1 MNLADLLE
9 FSIPIYRYE
18 SEDDGIELIGSA
30 FGFRIENSR
39 FLITAAHVVG
49 TKPLTDFVYRAAGK
63 FHRFFATKFEKRDI
77 GGDKLCASTKSPALD
92 IAVFELNEGDG
103 QMLATEFRF
112 STQETMASS
121 SPPSGTFCV
130 AIGFPRGRNKWAK
143 STNTVPSTAFAF
155 SFESIDP
162 AASSLLGVTTAT
174 HILGKMDRLHG
185 YKYPGA
191 THSTTIT
198 HPDRMSGSPVFELIG
213 GEDVDGFQTARLI
226 GVATEY
232 FESQCLICAAFIGQ
246 AVSMI
251 R

>member
-1 MNLADLLE
+1 MNVADLLE

-18 SEDDGIELIGSA
+18 SEDDGIELIASA
-30 FGFRIENSR
+30 FGFRMEDSR

-49 TKPLTDFVYRAAGK
+49 AKPLTDFVYRAGGK
-63 FHRFFATKFEKRDI
+63 FQRFCATMSEKRDI
-77 GGDKLCASTKSPALD
+77 GGGKLCASTTSPSLD

-103 QMLATEFRF
+103 LKLATEFRF
-112 STQETMASS
+112 STQDTLASS
-121 SPPSGTFCV
+121 SPTPGTICV

-155 SFESIDP
+155 AFESIDP
-162 AASSLLGVTTAT
+162 AASSLLGVTRAT

-185 YKYPGA
+185 YKYPGT
-191 THSTTIT
+191 THSTTVT

-213 GEDVDGFQTARLI
+213 GNDVDGFQTARLL

-232 FESQCLICAAFIGQ
+232 FESQGLICSAFIGQ
-246 AVSMI
+246 AIAMI
-251 R
+251 Q